1 MATLSAI
8 FRLTDNYSSA
18 LNRITSGT
26 TSATSSISR
35 ASAATDNLN
44 SQFAASSNATN
55 ALTSKLTTLIGTL
68 ATFATIKKAMDISDE
83 YTNTNSKLSLI
94 TNSLTQQKAL
104 QEQIF
109 AAADRARGSYSTM
122 ADTVAKL
129 GITNMSEFG
138 NTDKI
143 VKFTETMQKMFKIG
157 GTSTAGQSGA
167 MLQLQQAIGLG
178 KLQGQDLKVLEEDAP
193 IVEKALAK
201 YMNTSTGS
209 LMSLGTAGKITSQTL
224 INSILSYSATADA
237 QMSKMSYTWGDYWN
251 MIKNGATKAFGG
263 VFAAETS
270 VLGSNSFKNTVN
282 GIIGS
287 FTVLANVA
295 NKVLGAVTS
304 VFSFISTNWS
314 IIAPIIGGI
323 TTAFL
328 LYNGVL
334 LTNNIIQGI
343 SNGLKN
349 AAAVAAVAHGTATA
363 AEAAATTGMTAAQ
376 IGFNVALYACPLTWI
391 LGLIIA
397 LIASLYIVVAVIN
410 KVTGSTISATGMIVG
425 DLYVLKAALTN
436 LALWFDNLNQ
446 GTYYAFIAVILNI
459 KTAFTN
465 SMIGAQSKWLSFVNI
480 ILTGVQT
487 VANALNSLPFVNID
501 TSSLSKTISSNAAS
515 IAKLNSNKSSY
526 ADVGAAFQKGY
537 STNSAFAS
545 GWDTTAYAEGY
556 KVGTGIDS
564 SISGL
569 IDKITNPDTGTTSNP
584 TTVTGTG
591 TSGAVTV
598 NIADQDLQYLRDL
611 AEKDYVN
618 KFSTAVL
625 SPKIS
630 VRVSN
635 ATSTQSNDELAKTI
649 SGILSNEVATSAEG
663 SYT

>member
-1 MATLSAI
+1 MSTLSAI
-8 FRLTDNYSSA
+8 FRLTDAYTPA
-18 LNRITSGT
+18 INRIYNST
-26 TSATSSISR
+26 TAATSSITR
-35 ASAATDNLN
+35 ASAATDNLSN
-44 SQFAASSNATN
+44 RFTSSSSSTS
-55 ALTSKLTTLIGTL
+55 ALTSKITGLVAAYVSLESV
-68 ATFATIKKAMDISDE
+68 KKFMDISDE

-94 TNSLTQQKAL
+94 TNSLTQQKQL
-104 QEQIF
+104 QNEIF

-129 GITNMSEFG
+129 GITAGSQFG
-138 NTDKI
+138 NTENI

-157 GTSTAGQSGA
+157 GTSTANQSGA

-178 KLQGQDLKVLEEDAP
+178 KLQGQDLRILAEDAP
-193 IVEKALAK
+193 LTEAAIAK
-201 YMNTSTGS
+201 YMGKSVGEIKQ
-209 LMSLGTAGKITSQTL
+209 LGTDGKITSQIL
-224 INSILSYSATADA
+224 INSILNYSSTVDS

-314 IIAPIIGGI
+314 TIAPIIVGI
-323 TTAFL
+323 TAEL
-328 LYNGVL
+328 LIYN
-334 LTNNIIQGI
+334 
-343 SNGLKN
+343 
-349 AAAVAAVAHGTATA
+349 ATA
-363 AEAAATTGMTAAQ
+363 AITSAVNGIAAISAGVHGAALMIQTGATFAATTAQWGLNAAL
-376 IGFNVALYACPLTWI
+376 FACPLTWI
-391 LGLIIA
+391 VLAIIA
-397 LIASLYIVVAVIN
+397 VAVAIYLVVEAVDKATGATTSALGVVIGVFSEAIAGIENVFFGLWNMLVEIFVGLYNLVDEVASFLNNVFTDPVGSVIRLFSQMGDTILSIFEGIDKAIDAVLNTNFSAGIASLRTQLAAAT
-410 KVTGSTISATGMIVG
+410 KSAAGTAKTSTPFKKLDAST
-425 DLYVLKAALTN
+425 YSLKAN
-436 LALWFDNLNQ
+436 D
-446 GTYYAFIAVILNI
+446 
-459 KTAFTN
+459 
-465 SMIGAQSKWLSFVNI
+465 
-480 ILTGVQT
+480 
-487 VANALNSLPFVNID
+487 
-501 TSSLSKTISSNAAS
+501 
-515 IAKLNSNKSSY
+515 
-526 ADVGAAFQKGY
+526 Y
-537 STNSAFAS
+537 STVWNN
-545 GWDTTAYAEGY
+545 AY
-556 KVGTGIDS
+556 KTGTGIDS
-564 SISGL
+564 SISKAL
-569 IDKITNPDTGTTSNP
+569 ANLNKASTAATTGTTSNP

-630 VRVSN
+630 VKVSN